1 MIKPK
6 RSVLILSIALFAL
19 FFAFTVLV
27 ATADK
32 AAGTVP
38 GTEIG
43 LSHLNLAFFNA
54 THKNGEI
61 SQGWYKLT
69 QFLGY
74 LALMEAAGFAVYGVA
89 QLIRRKSLKK
99 IDKDLFVHA
108 VSIDSADFSES
119 LSCICLSC
127 VTADAEENCFFH
139 MDTSCGT
146 MPDRV
151 IYNYMYRWAECY
163 RQNKTPY
170 PCKARIAAL

>member
-6 RSVLILSIALFAL
+6 RSVLIVSIALFAL

-32 AAGTVP
+32 AAGKVP

-99 IDKDLFVHA
+99 IDKDLFVLA
-108 VSIDSADFSES
+108 ATYLLLAIFYAAFEKSSSTTAPS
-119 LSCICLSC
+119 LK
-127 VTADAEENCFFH
+127 TAK
-139 MDTSCGT
+139 SQR
-146 MPDRV
+146 PIPLR
-151 IYNYMYRWAECY
+151 I
-163 RQNKTPY
+163 
-170 PCKARIAAL
+170 PC

>member
-6 RSVLILSIALFAL
+6 RSVLIVSIALFAL

-32 AAGTVP
+32 AAGKVP

-74 LALMEAAGFAVYGVA
+74 LALIEAAGFAVYGVA
-89 QLIRRKSLKK
+89 P
-99 IDKDLFVHA
+99 
-108 VSIDSADFSES
+108 VSYTH
-119 LSCICLSC
+119 LTLPTTCT
-127 VTADAEENCFFH
+127 V
-139 MDTSCGT
+139 
-146 MPDRV
+146 
-151 IYNYMYRWAECY
+151 
-163 RQNKTPY
+163 
-170 PCKARIAAL
+170 